1 MHNNYFFLRVLVR
14 ELRQKLMYARLKQC
28 FSQEKDELVLGF
40 ERQTGD
46 DFWIKCAFGSQFST
60 LQFPEIFHRAGRNS
74 VDLFSD
80 LLLAE
85 VQDVVMFDNE
95 RAFGIHL
102 LGDFVLVFKLFGN
115 RSNLIL
121 FRDGDYQEQF
131 QNRLKKDE
139 EIILRGLDRKI
150 DQNFEAFLAH
160 DAEAFALFPTLGKEA
175 WAHLKARGY
184 EEQTAKARWD
194 LLQEVLTE
202 FEDPSFFIVS
212 ESKGVCLH
220 LLPVSGELLWEGK
233 DPIEALNRLYAYHYS
248 IGEFNR
254 EKFQV
259 LAAIQKAIL
268 KTQNY
273 LADVRNQ
280 RVMLDAKVPFEE
292 IGHILMANLHAIP
305 AGQKEVELYD
315 FYRDK
320 PIRISLNSSLSP
332 AQNAENYYRKSK
344 NFSKELAH
352 WQSNLDR
359 KEQALEDLFTQESQ
373 VQMAETRK
381 QLKPFLKLL
390 SQQSPTVAAPAEIPF
405 KEFAVD
411 GWVIWVGKSAKNND
425 LLTLKYAKKFDLWL
439 HARDVAGS
447 HVIIRNP
454 NQQKVPDYV
463 IEKAAGL
470 AAYFSKRQHD
480 TLCPVIVTPKKYVR
494 KTRDLLAGQV
504 IVDREESV
512 VLVAPALI
520 D

>member
-150 DQNFEAFLAH
+150 DQSYESFLAH

-175 WAHLKARGY
+175 WAHVKARGY

-212 ESKGVCLH
+212 ESKGVFLH

-280 RVMLDAKVPFEE
+280 RLILDAKVPFEE

-390 SQQSPTVAAPAEIPF
+390 SQQSPTAAAPAEIPF

-463 IEKAAGL
+463 IEKAAGV

>member
-60 LQFPEIFHRAGRNS
+60 LQFPESFHRAGRNS

-150 DQNFEAFLAH
+150 DQSYEAFLAH

-175 WAHLKARGY
+175 WAHVKARGY

-212 ESKGVCLH
+212 ESKGVFLH

-390 SQQSPTVAAPAEIPF
+390 SQQSPTAVAPAEIPF

-463 IEKAAGL
+463 IEKAAGV

>member
-85 VQDVVMFDNE
+85 VQDVVIFDNE

-139 EIILRGLDRKI
+139 EIILSGLDRKI
-150 DQNFEAFLAH
+150 DQSYEAFLAH

-212 ESKGVCLH
+212 ESKGVFLH

-273 LADVRNQ
+273 LADIRNQ
-280 RVMLDAKVPFEE
+280 RVILDAKVPFEE

-352 WQSNLDR
+352 WQSNVDR

>member
-14 ELRQKLMYARLKQC
+14 ELRQKLIYARLKQC
-28 FSQEKDELVLGF
+28 FSQEKDELMLGF

-60 LQFPEIFHRAGRNS
+60 LQFPDSFHRAGRNS

-85 VQDVVMFDNE
+85 VQDVVMFENE
-95 RAFGIHL
+95 RAFAIHL

-115 RSNLIL
+115 RSNLLL
-121 FRDGDYQEQF
+121 FRDGEYQEQF

-139 EIILRGLDRKI
+139 EITLTGLDRQI
-150 DQNFEAFLAH
+150 DQSYEAFLAH

-175 WAHLKARGY
+175 WAHLATQGY
-184 EEQTAKARWD
+184 EEQAAKARWE
-194 LLQEVLTE
+194 LLQAVLTE
-202 FEDPSFFIVS
+202 FDDPIFYIVS
-212 ESKGVCLH
+212 ESKGVFLH
-220 LLPVSGELLWEGK
+220 LMPVSGELLWDGN
-233 DPIEALNRLYAYHYS
+233 DPIEALNRLYAFHYS

-254 EKFQV
+254 EKSQILV
-259 LAAIQKAIL
+259 AIQKAIA
-268 KTQNY
+268 KTQHY
-273 LADVRNQ
+273 LADIRNQ
-280 RVMLDAKVPFEE
+280 RVILDAKVPYEE
-292 IGHILMANLHAIP
+292 LGHILMANLHAIP
-305 AGQKEVELYD
+305 AGVKEVELFD

-320 PIRISLNSSLSP
+320 SIRISLNSMLSA

-352 WQSNLDR
+352 WQSNLTR
-359 KEQALEDLFTQESQ
+359 KEQALADLYEQESQ
-373 VQMAETRK
+373 VQKAETRK
-381 QLKPFLKLL
+381 QLKPFLRLL
-390 SQQSPTVAAPAEIPF
+390 SHQTTSATPAAEIPF
-405 KEFAVD
+405 KEFIVD

-447 HVIIRNP
+447 HVVIRNP
-454 NQQKVPDYV
+454 NQQKVPDYI

-470 AAYFSKRQHD
+470 AAYFSKRQ
-480 TLCPVIVTPKKYVR
+480 TESLCPVIVTPKKYVR

>member
-85 VQDVVMFDNE
+85 VQDVVIFDNE

-139 EIILRGLDRKI
+139 EIILSGLDRKI
-150 DQNFEAFLAH
+150 DQSYEAFLAN

-175 WAHLKARGY
+175 WAHVKARGY

-212 ESKGVCLH
+212 ESKGVFLH

-273 LADVRNQ
+273 LADIRNQ
-280 RVMLDAKVPFEE
+280 RVRLDAKVPFEE

-352 WQSNLDR
+352 WQSNVDR

>member
-1 MHNNYFFLRVLVR
+1 
-14 ELRQKLMYARLKQC
+14 
-28 FSQEKDELVLGF
+28 
-40 ERQTGD
+40 
-46 DFWIKCAFGSQFST
+46 
-60 LQFPEIFHRAGRNS
+60 
-74 VDLFSD
+74 
-80 LLLAE
+80 
-85 VQDVVMFDNE
+85 MFDNE

-150 DQNFEAFLAH
+150 DQSYEAFLAH

-175 WAHLKARGY
+175 WAHVKARGY

-212 ESKGVCLH
+212 ESKGVFLH

-320 PIRISLNSSLSP
+320 PIRISLNSSLGP

-352 WQSNLDR
+352 WQSNLNR

-390 SQQSPTVAAPAEIPF
+390 SQQSPTAAAPAEIPF

-463 IEKAAGL
+463 IEKAAGV

>member
-60 LQFPEIFHRAGRNS
+60 LQFPESFHRAGRNS

-85 VQDVVMFDNE
+85 VQDVIMFDNE

-150 DQNFEAFLAH
+150 DQSYEAFLAH

-175 WAHLKARGY
+175 WAHVKARGY

-212 ESKGVCLH
+212 ESKGVFLH
-220 LLPVSGELLWEGK
+220 LLPISGELLWEGK
-233 DPIEALNRLYAYHYS
+233 DPFEALNRLYAYHYS

-280 RVMLDAKVPFEE
+280 RVILDAKVPFEE

-463 IEKAAGL
+463 IEKAAGV

-480 TLCPVIVTPKKYVR
+480 TLCPVIVTPKKYVL

>member
-60 LQFPEIFHRAGRNS
+60 LQFPESFHRAGRNS

-150 DQNFEAFLAH
+150 DQSYEAFLAH

-175 WAHLKARGY
+175 WAHVKARGY

-202 FEDPSFFIVS
+202 FEDPTFFIVS
-212 ESKGVCLH
+212 DSKGVFLH

-390 SQQSPTVAAPAEIPF
+390 SQQSPTAAAPAEIPF

>member
-60 LQFPEIFHRAGRNS
+60 LQFPESFHRAGRNS

-150 DQNFEAFLAH
+150 DQSYEAFLAH

-175 WAHLKARGY
+175 WAHVKARGY

-212 ESKGVCLH
+212 ESKGVFLH

>member
-60 LQFPEIFHRAGRNS
+60 LQFPESFHRAGRNS

-150 DQNFEAFLAH
+150 DQSYEAFLAH

-175 WAHLKARGY
+175 WAHVKARGY

-212 ESKGVCLH
+212 ESKGVFLH

-280 RVMLDAKVPFEE
+280 RVILDAKVPFEE

-390 SQQSPTVAAPAEIPF
+390 IQQSPTAAAPAEIPF

-463 IEKAAGL
+463 IEKAAGV

-494 KTRDLLAGQV
+494 KTRNLLAGQV

>member
-1 MHNNYFFLRVLVR
+1 
-14 ELRQKLMYARLKQC
+14 
-28 FSQEKDELVLGF
+28 
-40 ERQTGD
+40 
-46 DFWIKCAFGSQFST
+46 
-60 LQFPEIFHRAGRNS
+60 
-74 VDLFSD
+74 
-80 LLLAE
+80 
-85 VQDVVMFDNE
+85 
-95 RAFGIHL
+95 
-102 LGDFVLVFKLFGN
+102 
-115 RSNLIL
+115 
-121 FRDGDYQEQF
+121 
-131 QNRLKKDE
+131 
-139 EIILRGLDRKI
+139 
-150 DQNFEAFLAH
+150 
-160 DAEAFALFPTLGKEA
+160 
-175 WAHLKARGY
+175 
-184 EEQTAKARWD
+184 
-194 LLQEVLTE
+194 
-202 FEDPSFFIVS
+202 
-212 ESKGVCLH
+212 
-220 LLPVSGELLWEGK
+220 
-233 DPIEALNRLYAYHYS
+233 
-248 IGEFNR
+248 
-254 EKFQV
+254 
-259 LAAIQKAIL
+259 
-268 KTQNY
+268 
-273 LADVRNQ
+273 
-280 RVMLDAKVPFEE
+280 
-292 IGHILMANLHAIP
+292 
-305 AGQKEVELYD
+305 VELYD

-320 PIRISLNSSLSP
+320 PIRIALNSSLSP

-390 SQQSPTVAAPAEIPF
+390 SQQSPMAAAPAEIPF

-463 IEKAAGL
+463 IEKAAGV

>member
-85 VQDVVMFDNE
+85 VQDVVIFDNE

-139 EIILRGLDRKI
+139 EIILSGLDRKI
-150 DQNFEAFLAH
+150 DQSYEAFLAN

-175 WAHLKARGY
+175 WAHVKARGY

-212 ESKGVCLH
+212 ESKGVFLH

-273 LADVRNQ
+273 LADIRNQ
-280 RVMLDAKVPFEE
+280 RVRLDAKVPFEE
-292 IGHILMANLHAIP
+292 VGHILMANLHAIP

>member
-85 VQDVVMFDNE
+85 VQDVVIFDNE

-139 EIILRGLDRKI
+139 EIILSGLDRKI
-150 DQNFEAFLAH
+150 DQSYEAFLAN

-175 WAHLKARGY
+175 WAHVKARGY

-212 ESKGVCLH
+212 ESKGVFLH

-273 LADVRNQ
+273 LADIRNQ
-280 RVMLDAKVPFEE
+280 RVRLDAKVPFEE
-292 IGHILMANLHAIP
+292 VGHILMANLHAIP

-352 WQSNLDR
+352 WQSNVDR

>member
-60 LQFPEIFHRAGRNS
+60 LQFPESFHRAGRNS

-150 DQNFEAFLAH
+150 DQCYESFLAH

-175 WAHLKARGY
+175 WAHVKARGY

-212 ESKGVCLH
+212 ESKGVFLH

-352 WQSNLDR
+352 WQSNLDC

-390 SQQSPTVAAPAEIPF
+390 SQQSPTAAAPAEIPF